1 MVYNNFRKIARNIMK
16 KAIVLL
22 FLLFLIN
29 FAQAKDYANY
39 CSLKT
44 PKKTFGGN
52 IASLSGVNLLTRNVA
67 ESIISNAIKNET
79 GSKFK
84 IKINNFYGTNI
95 LNGEIKSLK
104 ATSKKYAYDGIF
116 LTDINVKTIC
126 SYNHVKYENENLYF
140 LENMV
145 LEYSTVLTKEDIRN
159 ILISKKIDSK
169 IASILS
175 GFEKYD
181 GIFPI
186 LNKMKPI
193 SIPIK
198 IDDNTKAKLKISR
211 FEIVEKN
218 LKLNGYIIIPKNK

>member
-1 MVYNNFRKIARNIMK
+1 MK

-22 FLLFLIN
+22 FLILLFN
-29 FAQAKDYANY
+29 QVQASDYTKY
-39 CSLKT
+39 CST
-44 PKKTFGGN
+44 NSPKRTFGGN
-52 IASLSGVNLLTRNVA
+52 LASLTGVNLLTRNIA
-67 ESIISNAIKNET
+67 ESIISNAIKDET
-79 GSKFK
+79 NSKFK

-104 ATSKKYAYDGIF
+104 ATSKKYAHDGIY
-116 LTDINVKTIC
+116 LTDIDVKTVC
-126 SYNHVKYENENLYF
+126 SYNHVKYEDEKLYF

-145 LEYSTVLTKEDIRN
+145 LEYNTILTKEDIRN

-175 GFEKYD
+175 GIERYG
-181 GIFPI
+181 GIFPV

-198 IDDNTKAKLKISR
+198 IDDNNKGKLKISR
-211 FEIVEKN
+211 FEIVENN
-218 LKLNGYIIIPKNK
+218 LKLSGFIIILKNK

>member
-1 MVYNNFRKIARNIMK
+1 MK

-22 FLLFLIN
+22 FFILLFN
-29 FAQAKDYANY
+29 QVQASDYSKY
-39 CSLKT
+39 CSKNS
-44 PKKTFGGN
+44 PKRTFGGN
-52 IASLSGVNLLTRNVA
+52 LASLTGVNLISRNIA
-67 ESIISNAIKNET
+67 EGIISSAIKEET

-104 ATSKKYAYDGIF
+104 ATSKKYAHDGIY
-116 LTDINVKTIC
+116 LTDIDVKTVC
-126 SYNHVKYENENLYF
+126 SYNHLKYEDENLYF

-145 LEYSTVLTKEDIRN
+145 LEYSTVLTKEDIHN

-175 GFEKYD
+175 AVEKY
-181 GIFPI
+181 GAIFPL
-186 LNKMKPI
+186 LNKLKPI

-198 IDDNTKAKLKISR
+198 IDENNKGKLKISR
-211 FEIVEKN
+211 FEIIDKN
-218 LKLNGYIIIPKNK
+218 LKLTGFIVIPKNK